1 MTSMRSRRSR
11 SCPSPELPI
20 RCTIAKVAVSQLKPA
35 ARVWRGCG
43 RAAAAERRQ
52 PARTVIRAGACL
64 EAGCVAARSGEM
76 PLSPAGHTEGG
87 REALCIRSCG
97 LVFRGWRQRRGRGA
111 VHVYDLR
118 REPGASA
125 WRWSSG
131 SIGSAHEC
139 VSSGQAPPVLL
150 RGASTW
156 VGVRHTHWLDDAI
169 DGVART
175 IADRGL
181 LCAVG
186 ALQGGAW
193 GGACGPHA

>member
-1 MTSMRSRRSR
+1 MR
-11 SCPSPELPI
+11 P
-20 RCTIAKVAVSQLKPA
+20 VKPA
-35 ARVWRGCG
+35 AHAWRGCG
-43 RAAAAERRQ
+43 RAAAAERRR
-52 PARTVIRAGACL
+52 PARTAIRAGACL
-64 EAGCVAARSGEM
+64 DADCVAARFGEM

-97 LVFRGWRQRRGRGA
+97 LVSRGWRQRRGRGA

-131 SIGSAHEC
+131 SSARRTSAGQ
-139 VSSGQAPPVLL
+139 VARRRLYYSGAQ
-150 RGASTW
+150 STW
-156 VGVRHTHWLDDAI
+156 VGVRHTHWLDDAT